1 MGIRPSSVGLGIYE
15 ILKGDKGKNRRQKK
29 EIRSVRESNVPR
41 AEWASGPRPR
51 ADIPHSSRGTAL
63 LARGPNG
70 HPARARGP
78 FPIRPR
84 PRADTS
90 EPPVGWML
98 ALLLTRWQGQG
109 SPETMA
115 MLSTGARGYAC
126 SRGQHRHGF
135 RSNDKKTQALVGKYL
150 NNSIGQSLRISC
162 FGQ

>member
-1 MGIRPSSVGLGIYE
+1 MGNDECVRTWVSVVPGGSEARLCDMYSSTVMSKTSCHSLSIRPRVG
-15 ILKGDKGKNRRQKK
+15 
-29 EIRSVRESNVPR
+29 
-41 AEWASGPRPR
+41 
-51 ADIPHSSRGTAL
+51 T
-63 LARGPNG
+63 NG
-70 HPARARGP
+70 HPARARGR

-150 NNSIGQSLRISC
+150 NNSIGQSLRISY